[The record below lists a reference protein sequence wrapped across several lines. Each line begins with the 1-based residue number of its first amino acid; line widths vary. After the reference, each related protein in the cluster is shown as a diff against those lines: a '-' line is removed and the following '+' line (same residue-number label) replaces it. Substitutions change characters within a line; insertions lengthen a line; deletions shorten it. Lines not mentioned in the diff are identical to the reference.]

1 VASLQAIKSER
12 SSSAP
17 SLGAEIDEEVL
28 AELPTILKEAQD
40 TPEYQ
45 KLWWAWSV
53 LSSAAVA
60 VGGMV

>member
-1 VASLQAIKSER
+1 VTALQQAKTER

-17 SLGAEIDEEVL
+17 LKTEINRPPEWRD
-28 AELPTILKEAQD
+28 EAQGK
-40 TPEYQ
+40 PEYQ